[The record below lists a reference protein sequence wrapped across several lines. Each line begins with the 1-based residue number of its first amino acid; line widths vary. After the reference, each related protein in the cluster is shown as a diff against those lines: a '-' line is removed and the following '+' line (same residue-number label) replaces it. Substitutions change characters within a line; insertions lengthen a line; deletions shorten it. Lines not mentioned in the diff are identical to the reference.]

1 MLTVDLCHQPFTETV
16 SALQAAATGALRWEP
31 YCPTPARVCFGRLN
45 PPRGAGP

>member
-1 MLTVDLCHQPFTETV
+1 MLTVDLDHQPFTETA
-16 SALQAAATGALRWEP
+16 STPQAAATGALRWEP